1 MSKKELPSSELEKLQ
16 EIFKKVDPSKQKL
29 VENLIRDAAFLAGQN
44 ETLRKLIDK
53 VGMVKVHPDKPELQK
68 STEAGKQYLKNL
80 QAYSIVIKTLNSVL
94 TKSTIEDDDDFDNF
108 MDDDE

>member
-1 MSKKELPSSELEKLQ
+1 MSEHELPISELDKLK

-44 ETLRKLIDK
+44 EMLRTMIVK
-53 VGMVKVHPDKPELQK
+53 VGMVKVHPNNPELQK
-68 STEAGKQYLKNL
+68 PTEAGKQYLKNL

-94 TKSTIEDDDDFDNF
+94 TKSTVEDDDDFDNF
-108 MDDDE
+108 LDESE